1 MDPGNTRSVGGSCV
15 RAIQGEN
22 GRVRGLRVPS
32 KRMTRSRRVSGIAA
46 VLVAAFSLSS
56 CNGAPAKTAT
66 LVPWL
71 ALTPL
76 STTTSTSTST
86 TTAIAPAPPCVASHL
101 RVSMGQGEGAMS
113 NEVFLV
119 LITNVA
125 STCRLSGYPDLIG
138 RTSTRPLGALVV
150 GKTGTYFGNLIPANL
165 ATGQRGELLLST
177 SSACNALNE
186 PSQTQNLANARADTY
201 HGVTIILPNG
211 AGALSVPHIILD
223 VACGLEESQLGVP
236 APSPYQY
243 NAPPG
248 SPQSLEASVTMP
260 RSVQSGRTL
269 RFVVTLYNPASKAVS
284 WADCPNYTEL
294 IRTMPQVA
302 RSQKFSRTYQ
312 LNCAQAQSVRPR
324 HSVSFVM
331 ELPVGSVA
339 NSSEAKFSWQ
349 LDTGY
354 GPYAGRA
361 VRVEASQ

>member
-150 GKTGTYFGNLIPANL
+150 GKTGTYIEFAVIHSPRQTRHGLILGPGL
-165 ATGQRGELLLST
+165 GSLS
-177 SSACNALNE
+177 
-186 PSQTQNLANARADTY
+186 
-201 HGVTIILPNG
+201 HV
-211 AGALSVPHIILD
+211 D
-223 VACGLEESQLGVP
+223 VATFAIRRSTGVFTKLLAPCGGW
-236 APSPYQY
+236 
-243 NAPPG
+243 
-248 SPQSLEASVTMP
+248 SLTRLRDGIPRVFERVDHTVNL
-260 RSVQSGRTL
+260 RSV
-269 RFVVTLYNPASKAVS
+269 
-284 WADCPNYTEL
+284 
-294 IRTMPQVA
+294 
-302 RSQKFSRTYQ
+302 
-312 LNCAQAQSVRPR
+312 
-324 HSVSFVM
+324 
-331 ELPVGSVA
+331 
-339 NSSEAKFSWQ
+339 
-349 LDTGY
+349 
-354 GPYAGRA
+354 
-361 VRVEASQ
+361 